1 MRQKKK
7 RWFICMLL
15 GILGATLLVN
25 LLTRKGTIR
34 AAEWTVTAVK
44 MYNAALSFNLFW
56 NTKILLKWT
65 SI

>member
-7 RWFICMLL
+7 RWFISMLL
-15 GILGATLLVN
+15 CISGTTLLVN

-44 MYNAALSFNLFW
+44 MFNAALSFKLFW
-56 NTKILLKWT
+56 NTKIF
-65 SI
+65 